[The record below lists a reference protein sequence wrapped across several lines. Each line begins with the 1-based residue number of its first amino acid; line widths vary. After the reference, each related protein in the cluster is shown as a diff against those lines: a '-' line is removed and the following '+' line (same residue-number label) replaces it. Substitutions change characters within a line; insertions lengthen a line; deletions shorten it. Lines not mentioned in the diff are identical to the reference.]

1 MMIDMINITLH
12 KAANARERKR
22 VDKMNEAF
30 VRQVF
35 SSLLWAN
42 IRSNVR

>member
-1 MMIDMINITLH
+1 MIDMINIALH

-35 SSLLWAN
+35 SSQ
-42 IRSNVR
+42 I